1 MTLDMI
7 DRNWDCINK
16 DVLQHVKTMD
26 LPKVFP
32 IVVPSL
38 LCFLRFLS
46 FHHRFTICSP
56 GLLRSCSVFHDLAQF
71 STIFPACSTIFPFPP
86 FSYHFPP
93 SFALFLALTSPAG
106 GPGLHRPRD
115 DQRPSGTGHVGRG
128 QRTGAEHRPGLHGVL
143 QPSLGD
149 HRRSHWIYEVYYCII
164 YIIEL

>member
-1 MTLDMI
+1 MI

-86 FSYHFPP
+86 FSYHFPTIFP
-93 SFALFLALTSPAG
+93 PFSPKFCPVFGLDLPRRWPWSPQASRWPTPKRRWPRGARAANRGRTST
-106 GPGLHRPRD
+106 RTPR
-115 DQRPSGTGHVGRG
+115 STTTVTGW
-128 QRTGAEHRPGLHGVL
+128 P
-143 QPSLGD
+143 
-149 HRRSHWIYEVYYCII
+149 
-164 YIIEL
+164 